1 MDKFQVVDEKDLQV
15 IEGGIE
21 PISIIFWPKVLLHL
35 AHLGLVTHLVQIWL
49 VVGVR

>member
-21 PISIIFWPKVLLHL
+21 PISIIFGQLS
-35 AHLGLVTHLVQIWL
+35 
-49 VVGVR
+49 

>member
-21 PISIIFWPKVLLHL
+21 PISIIFGLSAIAFGAFGAGYKFGSDL
-35 AHLGLVTHLVQIWL
+35 ARRG
-49 VVGVR
+49 R